1 MGRLAVAVALLA
13 AVAAVPQ
20 AARLPVAL
28 FGCVAASLAYRG
40 RMLPVLLRF
49 FLIWLLFYGAVAAG
63 RAWAGTSWVTLVLD
77 GAGSL
82 GLALGVAGAV
92 LLVVTAAP
100 ALLLESLDRM
110 RAPREFS
117 YAVLA
122 LIGLLPHVRSA
133 GSRQLALLRLK
144 GSAGGGIGRR
154 LRAYPR
160 IVAPLF
166 GQLMLRQ
173 WTHARSLAVRGFF
186 ERPGPAAEAAPPVV
200 ARDLALIAALALA
213 AAIGL
218 GAALWLKAGTWS

>member
-1 MGRLAVAVALLA
+1 MGRVAVAVALLA

-28 FGCVAASLAYRG
+28 FGCGAATLAYPG

-49 FLIWLLFYGAVAAG
+49 FFIWLLFYGAVAAG
-63 RAWAGTSWVTLVLD
+63 RAWAGTSWVILVLD
-77 GAGSL
+77 GVGSL

-92 LLVVTAAP
+92 LLVVTCAP
-100 ALLLESLDRM
+100 AILLEGLDRM

-122 LIGLLPHVRSA
+122 LIGLLPHVRSV

-144 GSAGGGIGRR
+144 GSGTGGIAGR

-173 WTHARSLAVRGFF
+173 WTHARSLTVRGFF
-186 ERPGPAAEAAPPVV
+186 ELPVRPAEAAPLLAV
-200 ARDLALIAALALA
+200 RDIALIAALVLA

-218 GAALWLKAGTWS
+218 GAALWLKVGTWS